1 MAELLNLLLSKRNTN
16 YYQQTDLLVYLH
28 YQHHTT
34 PIPQS
39 NSHKALE
46 RTMEE
51 HSPVPQ
57 MTWLLDPQDPT
68 LLPCFQFPSQKP
80 SETVTLVNYQQAQ
93 S

>member
-1 MAELLNLLLSKRNTN
+1 
-16 YYQQTDLLVYLH
+16 
-28 YQHHTT
+28 
-34 PIPQS
+34 
-39 NSHKALE
+39 
-46 RTMEE
+46 MEE

-57 MTWLLDPQDPT
+57 MAWLLDPRDPT